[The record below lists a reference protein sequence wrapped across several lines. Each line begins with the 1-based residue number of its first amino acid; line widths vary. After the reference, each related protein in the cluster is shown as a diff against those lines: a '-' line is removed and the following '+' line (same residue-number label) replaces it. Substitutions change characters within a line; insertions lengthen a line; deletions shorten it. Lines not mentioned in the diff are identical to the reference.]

1 MFRIRS
7 RSTNPGLFAPVL
19 AILVLLILAVA
30 PSVPRAQTA
39 PPLNFAPERGAWP
52 VSSLAE
58 DEWVLRGPA
67 RPDAFIDAIGRSAV
81 WMGTEQGTLEA
92 WVWPWKIFHGF
103 NLAARTG
110 EVGSEIDL
118 GGLARTVEVRPY
130 GTQIT
135 YVHSR
140 FQIRQTLLA
149 HATDPVL
156 VMLLEVDTS
165 TDLTLVASFIP
176 DLLPMWPAGMGGQ
189 YAYFDAGA
197 PGYVLGESRGKVN
210 AVVGSPDASRGSSA
224 PAHQLAG
231 ANAFEIPV
239 TRERAGEGP
248 VVMVITGGEED
259 RQETID
265 RYWQAAA
272 RGGGLLAERKQAWA
286 DGPGVV
292 RLALPDPM
300 LEEAYR
306 WAVSSL
312 TDGHQ
317 HTPGL
322 GTGLVAGFGPTG
334 SGYRPGFS
342 WYFGGDTSIN
352 SFGLV
357 AAGQGWVLA
366 DAFPF
371 LEGFQRDDGKMMH
384 ELTRS
389 AGLLDW
395 FGEYP
400 YAWIH
405 GDTTPFYIVAL
416 ANYIRWTDD
425 RALLERSWPHLMKA
439 YEFGLWADE
448 DGDGLMDNSRAGL
461 GASELGSLREGLRT
475 GVFIA
480 TVWTRALS
488 DLAYLAG
495 LRGEEE
501 LLTRFESDHRR
512 ARERLA
518 ELFID
523 PETGTLNFGVAV
535 SGEPK
540 NDATAWAAFPIVF
553 GLLEGEAVENTL
565 DVVASARITTD
576 WGTRML
582 SEDNPFYDP
591 VGYNNGAVW
600 PFLTGYVAMAEYAA
614 GRRYAGYQHLRQ
626 AAGNTFID
634 ALGRHPEVMSG
645 DYFTVL
651 ETTVPHQLFSASPV
665 PANLIRGVLGLEL
678 DLPNNRIIVA
688 PQLPGGWTHFH
699 LFDYPLP
706 GGESLDLA
714 LFRVYEDLRENNVLV
729 ERRVAYALAVSGP
742 AGLEVDFVPR
752 PNVHERLRNGGRASG
767 VIDTEALELAVE
779 GWQGFELL
787 LDDLRWGTENEGPVR
802 SSPREGDPP
811 TGLRVIKVEEEGRD
825 GVRLVLEGRAGYS
838 YALPILPQFGY
849 KLASEQEIEVNL
861 MVYTA
866 DEPDPELQF
875 TVRDDDGTAV
885 GVDDYRRFTI
895 RLRIR

>member
-1 MFRIRS
+1 MRVCRSGPVIRMS
-7 RSTNPGLFAPVL
+7 FSLSLIALPFIFAAHPTDALAQEPVSG
-19 AILVLLILAVA
+19 A
-30 PSVPRAQTA
+30 PAF
-39 PPLNFAPERGAWP
+39 LNFAPENGAWP
-52 VSSLAE
+52 IRSL
-58 DEWVLRGPA
+58 DQDDWVLRGPA
-67 RPDAFIDAIGRSAV
+67 RPGAFIDAIGRSAV

-103 NLAARTG
+103 NLAVRTG
-110 EVGSEIDL
+110 EVGSEIDMTD
-118 GGLARTVEVRPY
+118 LARTVEVRPY
-130 GTQIT
+130 GVQIT
-135 YVHSR
+135 CVHSR

-149 HATDPVL
+149 HAVDPTL
-156 VMLLEVDTS
+156 MMLLEVDTS
-165 TDLTLVASFIP
+165 TDLTIVASFIP

-189 YAYFDAGA
+189 YAWFDAGA

-210 AVVGSPDASRGSSA
+210 AVVGSPDATRGSSA

-231 ANAFEIPV
+231 ASAFEIPV

-248 VVMVITGGEED
+248 IVMVITGGEEE
-259 RQETID
+259 RQETLA
-265 RYWQAAA
+265 RYRRTVAL
-272 RGGGLLAERKQAWA
+272 GGELLAERKRAWA
-286 DGPGVV
+286 EGPRVV
-292 RLALPDPM
+292 DITLPDHR

-317 HTPGL
+317 RTPGL

-334 SGYRPGFS
+334 SGFRPGFS

-371 LEGFQRDDGKMMH
+371 LEGFQREDGKMMH

-389 AGLLDW
+389 ATLIDW

-425 RALLERSWPHLMKA
+425 RTLLERSWPHLMKA
-439 YEFGLWADE
+439 YEFGKWADE

-461 GASELGSLREGLRT
+461 GASELGSLREGLKT

-488 DLAYLAG
+488 DLAYLAE
-495 LRGEEE
+495 LRGE
-501 LLTRFESDHRR
+501 LDLIGFFENEHQR

-523 PETGTLNFGVAV
+523 PKTETLNFGVAV
-535 SGEPK
+535 SGESK
-540 NDATAWAAFPIVF
+540 NDATAWATFPIVF
-553 GLLEGEAVENTL
+553 GLIEGEAAENTL
-565 DVVASARITTD
+565 DMVASARITTD

-614 GRRYAGYQHLRQ
+614 GRRYAGYQHLQQVART
-626 AAGNTFID
+626 TFID
-634 ALGRHPEVMSG
+634 ALGRQPEVMSG
-645 DYFTVL
+645 DYFTSL

-678 DLPNNRIIVA
+678 DLPNNTITVA
-688 PQLPGGWTHFH
+688 PQLPGGWTRLQMHG
-699 LFDYPLP
+699 YPLP
-706 GGESLDLA
+706 GGGFLGFNLA
-714 LFRVYEDLRENNVLV
+714 RTYEGRQVSYTLR
-729 ERRVAYALAVSGP
+729 VSGP
-742 AGLEVDFVPR
+742 EGLTVRFAPR
-752 PNVHERLRNGGRASG
+752 PNVHERLSGKGTDERTLRSGNRMLEVRGRR
-767 VIDTEALELAVE
+767 
-779 GWQGFELL
+779 GFELD
-787 LDDLRWGTENEGPVR
+787 LDGLRWGTSEEGPVR
-802 SSPREGDPP
+802 AVAREGDAP
-811 TGLRVIKVEEEGRD
+811 TGLRVIRVEEEGD
-825 GVRLVLEGRAGYS
+825 DTINLTLEGRTGYM
-838 YALPILPQFGY
+838 YRLPYLTPPGIELLPD
-849 KLASEQEIEVNL
+849 QEIEVDAAWD
-861 MVYTA
+861 TA
-866 DEPDPELQF
+866 LDDGPALRF
-875 TVRDDDGTAV
+875 TVREDDGTAV

-895 RLRIR
+895 RLRMK

>member
-1 MFRIRS
+1 MSFSLSLIAFS
-7 RSTNPGLFAPVL
+7 FIVAAYPTDALAQEPV
-19 AILVLLILAVA
+19 
-30 PSVPRAQTA
+30 SGVPAF
-39 PPLNFAPERGAWP
+39 LNFAPESGAWP
-52 VSSLAE
+52 IRSL
-58 DEWVLRGPA
+58 DQDDWVLRGPA
-67 RPDAFIDAIGRSAV
+67 RPGAFIDAIGRSAV

-103 NLAARTG
+103 NLAVRTG

-118 GGLARTVEVRPY
+118 TDLARTVEVRPY
-130 GTQIT
+130 GVQIT
-135 YVHSR
+135 FVHSR

-149 HATDPVL
+149 HAVDPTLVL
-156 VMLLEVDTS
+156 LLEVDTS
-165 TDLTLVASFIP
+165 TDLTIIASFIP

-189 YAYFDAGA
+189 YAWFDAGV
-197 PGYVLGESRGKVN
+197 PGYVLGESRGRVN
-210 AVVGSPDASRGSSA
+210 AVVGSPDATRGSSA

-231 ANAFEIPV
+231 ASAFEIPV

-248 VVMVITGGEED
+248 IVMVITGGEEE
-259 RQETID
+259 RQETLE
-265 RYWQAAA
+265 RYHRAVAL
-272 RGGGLLAERKQAWA
+272 GGELLAERKRAWA
-286 DGPGVV
+286 EGPRVV
-292 RLALPDPM
+292 DITLPDHR

-317 HTPGL
+317 RTPGL

-334 SGYRPGFS
+334 SGFRPGFS

-371 LEGFQRDDGKMMH
+371 LEGFQREDGKMMH

-389 AGLLDW
+389 ATLLDW

-416 ANYIRWTDD
+416 ANYIRWTND
-425 RALLERSWPHLMKA
+425 RNLLERSWPHLMKA
-439 YEFGLWADE
+439 YEFGKWADE

-461 GASELGSLREGLRT
+461 GASELGSLREGLKT

-488 DLAYLAG
+488 DLAYLAK
-495 LRGEEE
+495 LQGEDDLVGE
-501 LLTRFESDHRR
+501 FESDHVR
-512 ARERLA
+512 ARERLV
-518 ELFID
+518 ELFVD
-523 PETGTLNFGVAV
+523 QATGTLNFGVAV

-540 NDATAWAAFPIVF
+540 NDATAWATFPIVF
-553 GLLEGEAVENTL
+553 GLIEGEPAENTL
-565 DVVASARITTD
+565 DMVASARITTD

-614 GRRYAGYQHLRQ
+614 GRRYAGYQHLQ
-626 AAGNTFID
+626 QVAHTTFID
-634 ALGRHPEVMSG
+634 ALGRQPEVMSG

-678 DLPNNRIIVA
+678 DLPNQIVTVA
-688 PQLPGGWTHFH
+688 PQLPGGWQQFG
-699 LFDYPLP
+699 FDGYSL
-706 GGESLDLA
+706 GNGEYLDLE
-714 LFRVYEDLRENNVLV
+714 LSRVFRNRQVFYQLKAR
-729 ERRVAYALAVSGP
+729 GP
-742 AGLEVDFVPR
+742 DGLTVRFAPR
-752 PNVHERLRNGGRASG
+752 PVSHERLRGGGIAEAVIRSG
-767 VIDTEALELAVE
+767 EMDLTVE
-779 GWQGFELL
+779 GRQGFELVI
-787 LDDLRWGTENEGPVR
+787 DGLRWGTVEEGPVR
-802 SSPREGDPP
+802 SVAREGDAP
-811 TGLRVIKVEEEGRD
+811 TGLRVIRVEEEGSD
-825 GVRLVLEGRAGYS
+825 GVRLILEGRAGYT
-838 YALPILPQFGY
+838 Y
-849 KLASEQEIEVNL
+849 KLPFLAPVGIDLHSEQEIDVRQVIHTTDAPGPYL
-861 MVYTA
+861 
-866 DEPDPELQF
+866 LF
-875 TVRDDDGTAV
+875 TVRDGDGTAV

-895 RLRIR
+895 RLKLS

>member
-1 MFRIRS
+1 M
-7 RSTNPGLFAPVL
+7 AV
-19 AILVLLILAVA
+19 LVLLVAV
-30 PSVPRAQTA
+30 PSVTRAQSA
-39 PPLNFAPERGAWP
+39 QPLNFAPEKGAWP
-52 VSSLAE
+52 VRFLAD
-58 DEWVLRGPA
+58 DEWVLRGTS
-67 RPDAFIDAIGRSAV
+67 RPGAFIDAIGRSAV
-81 WMGTEQGTLEA
+81 WMGTEQGILEA
-92 WVWPWKIFHGF
+92 WVWPWKIFHQF

-118 GGLARTVEVRPY
+118 SELARSVEVRPY

-140 FQIRQTLLA
+140 FQIRQTLFA
-149 HATDPVL
+149 HAVDPVL

-165 TDLTLVASFIP
+165 TDITLVASFIP

-231 ANAFEIPV
+231 ASAFEIPV
-239 TRERAGEGP
+239 TGERAEAGP
-248 VVMVITGGEED
+248 VVLVITGGEEG
-259 RQETID
+259 RQETIE
-265 RYWQAAA
+265 RYRSAAA
-272 RGGGLLAERKQAWA
+272 RGSGLLQERKRAWA
-286 DGPGVV
+286 DGPGIAQ
-292 RLALPDPM
+292 LSLPDPT

-317 HTPGL
+317 HTPDI

-357 AAGQGWVLA
+357 ASGQGWVLA

-371 LEGFQRDDGKMMH
+371 LEGFQREDGKMMH

-400 YAWIH
+400 YAFIH
-405 GDTTPFYIVAL
+405 GDTTPFYIVAM

-439 YEFGLWADE
+439 YEFGRWADE

-480 TVWTRALS
+480 TVWTRALA
-488 DLAYLAG
+488 DLASLAR
-495 LRGEEE
+495 LMGEEE
-501 LLTRFESDHRR
+501 LVPRFESEHRH

-518 ELFID
+518 ELFVD
-523 PETGTLNFGVAV
+523 PETRTLNFGVAV

-553 GLLEGEAVENTL
+553 GLLEGEAAENTL

-600 PFLTGYVAMAEYAA
+600 PFLTGYAAMAEYAA
-614 GRRYAGYQHLRQ
+614 GRRYTGYQHLRQ
-626 AAGNTFID
+626 AARNTFID

-645 DYFTVL
+645 DYFTAL

-665 PANLIRGVLGLEL
+665 PANLIRGTLGLEL
-678 DLPNNRIIVA
+678 DLPNNRITVA
-688 PQLPGGWTHFH
+688 PQLPGGWTWLH
-699 LFDYPLP
+699 LHDYPLP
-706 GGESLDLA
+706 GGESLDVA
-714 LFRVYEDLRENNVLV
+714 LFRLYEDQSENHVLV
-729 ERRVAYALAVSGP
+729 ERRVAYSLEVRGP
-742 AGLEVDFVPR
+742 AGLEVAFEPVP
-752 PNVHERLRNGGRASG
+752 NAHERLRGGGRVKG
-767 VIDTEALELAVE
+767 VIGNDQLTLLVE
-779 GWQGFELL
+779 GQRGFELL
-787 LDDLRWGTENEGPVR
+787 VDDLRWGSEREGAVR
-802 SSPREGDPP
+802 RAAREGDPP
-811 TGLRVIKVEEEGRD
+811 TGLRIIRVEEEGDD
-825 GVRLVLEGRAGYS
+825 GVRLILEGRVGYT
-838 YALPILPQFGY
+838 YALPVLPHFGY
-849 KLASEQEIEVNL
+849 ELASEQELEVDLVNR
-861 MVYTA
+861 TA
-866 DEPDPELQF
+866 GEPDQELYF
-875 TVRDDDGTAV
+875 TVREDDGSAV

-895 RLRIR
+895 RLRKRKD

>member
-1 MFRIRS
+1 MFLRRS
-7 RSTNPGLFAPVL
+7 RSTSPGSFAPALMVL
-19 AILVLLILAVA
+19 ALLMLAVA
-30 PSVPRAQTA
+30 PSVTRAQTA
-39 PPLNFAPERGAWP
+39 QPLNFAPEKGAWP
-52 VSSLAE
+52 VGSLAD

-67 RPDAFIDAIGRSAV
+67 RPGAFIDAIGPSAV
-81 WMGTEQGTLEA
+81 WMGTEQGILEA
-92 WVWPWKIFHGF
+92 WIWPWKIFHQF

-118 GGLARTVEVRPY
+118 SELARTVEVRPF
-130 GTQIT
+130 GVQIT

-140 FQIRQTLLA
+140 FQIRQTLFA
-149 HATDPVL
+149 HTVDPVL

-265 RYWQAAA
+265 RYRRTAA
-272 RGGGLLAERKQAWA
+272 RGSGLLAERKQAWA

-292 RLALPDPM
+292 GLVLPDPM

-317 HTPGL
+317 STPGL

-371 LEGFQRDDGKMMH
+371 LEGFQREDGKMMH

-389 AGLLDW
+389 AELLDW

-400 YAWIH
+400 YAFIH

-475 GVFIA
+475 GIFIA

-488 DLAYLAG
+488 DLAYLAR

-501 LLTRFESDHRR
+501 LAPRFESEHQR

-523 PETGTLNFGVAV
+523 PETGTLNFGMAV

-540 NDATAWAAFPIVF
+540 NDSTAWAAFPIVF
-553 GLLEGEAVENTL
+553 GLLEGEAAENTL

-614 GRRYAGYQHLRQ
+614 GRRYAGYQHLQQ
-626 AAGNTFID
+626 AAGNTWID

-645 DYFTVL
+645 DYFTAL
-651 ETTVPHQLFSASPV
+651 ETTVPHQLFSSSPV

-678 DLPNNRIIVA
+678 DLPNNRITVT
-688 PQLPGGWTHFH
+688 PQLPGGWTN
-699 LFDYPLP
+699 LQMYDYPLP
-706 GGESLDLA
+706 GGGSLGLNLTRTYEGREVTYS
-714 LFRVYEDLRENNVLV
+714 LF
-729 ERRVAYALAVSGP
+729 VSGP
-742 AGLEVDFVPR
+742 EDLTIRFAPR
-752 PNVHERLRNGGRASG
+752 PNVLERLSGGGVEEGRLRSG
-767 VIDTEALELAVE
+767 RSTLAVR
-779 GWQGFELL
+779 GRRGFELD
-787 LDDLRWGTENEGPVR
+787 LDGLRWGSVEEGPVR
-802 SSPREGDPP
+802 SAPREGDPP
-811 TGLRVIKVEEEGRD
+811 TGLRVIRVEEEGERV
-825 GVRLVLEGRAGYS
+825 VRLVLEGRAGYV
-838 YALPILPQFGY
+838 YRLPCLTPSAIEEVM
-849 KLASEQEIEVNL
+849 ADDIEVEDGWNFVL
-861 MVYTA
+861 EERSV
-866 DEPDPELQF
+866 LLF
-875 TVRDDDGTAV
+875 TVAEDDGMAV